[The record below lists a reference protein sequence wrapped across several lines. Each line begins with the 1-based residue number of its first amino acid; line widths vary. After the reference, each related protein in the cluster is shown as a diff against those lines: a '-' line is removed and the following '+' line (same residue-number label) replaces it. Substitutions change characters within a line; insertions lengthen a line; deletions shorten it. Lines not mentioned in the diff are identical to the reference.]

1 MIREVLVTAD
11 DTPRMPQTNY
21 EQCSHLVL
29 WRDGF
34 DPTRKRGKA
43 QRYRCP
49 SCGQQIVAG
58 ADSLRDKRLRIGR
71 DLMRGLSIRAVARH
85 QNVSR
90 VTVRKLLRM
99 IADRRPACACGR
111 PAGHRGRALRI
122 CASVVNS

>member
-1 MIREVLVTAD
+1 MIIDVLVTAD

-21 EQCSHLVL
+21 EQCSHPIL

-49 SCGQQIVAG
+49 ACGQQIVAG
-58 ADSLRDKRLRIGR
+58 ANSRRDKRIRIGR
-71 DLMRGLSIRAVARH
+71 DLMRGLSIRAVARR
-85 QNVSR
+85 QGVSR
-90 VTVRKLLRM
+90 VTVRRILLL
-99 IADRRPACACGR
+99 IAARRPACGCGR
-111 PAGHRGRALRI
+111 PAGHRGRPLRS